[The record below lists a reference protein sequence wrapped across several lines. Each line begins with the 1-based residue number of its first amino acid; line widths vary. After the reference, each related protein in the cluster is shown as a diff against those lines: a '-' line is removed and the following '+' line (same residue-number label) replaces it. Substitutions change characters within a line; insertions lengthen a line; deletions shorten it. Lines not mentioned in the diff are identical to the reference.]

1 MYLVESP
8 DDVWKLKVKDED
20 NLCFMTQTT
29 LSVDDTSEVI
39 DALNKRFPKI
49 IGPRKD
55 DICYATTNRQ
65 EAARE
70 LAERADVV
78 FVVGSK
84 THLTQID

>member
-1 MYLVESP
+1 MILP
-8 DDVWKLKVKDED
+8 
-20 NLCFMTQTT
+20 
-29 LSVDDTSEVI
+29 EVI

-78 FVVGSK
+78 FVVGSQK
-84 THLTQID
+84 LI